1 MIPALDLTFVI
12 PIRLDSQ
19 ERKENLMTCI
29 SFLSLFFKSN
39 ILIIEADYKPSVDAK
54 YFLTKNIKYIFVEDK
69 EKVFH
74 RTKYINIAVQNLK
87 TDYIDIWDADVFVS
101 PIQILLSL
109 KSLRDKICEFAY
121 PYDGRFLDIPSNL
134 RREFIKT
141 LDIRLLENNIHLST
155 PLYGP
160 YACGGGFFA
169 NSEEY
174 ILCGMENEN
183 FIGWGQEDGERVC
196 RWHKLN
202 KRVIRLNGPLFHL
215 NHPRG
220 TNSKFLSENHRI
232 KQINE
237 YYRIETMSKI
247 RLKQEIS
254 LWLKKYST
262 L

>member
-1 MIPALDLTFVI
+1 
-12 PIRLDSQ
+12 
-19 ERKENLMTCI
+19 
-29 SFLSLFFKSN
+29 
-39 ILIIEADYKPSVDAK
+39 
-54 YFLTKNIKYIFVEDK
+54 
-69 EKVFH
+69 
-74 RTKYINIAVQNLK
+74 
-87 TDYIDIWDADVFVS
+87 
-101 PIQILLSL
+101 
-109 KSLRDKICEFAY
+109 
-121 PYDGRFLDIPSNL
+121 
-134 RREFIKT
+134 
-141 LDIRLLENNIHLST
+141 
-155 PLYGP
+155 
-160 YACGGGFFA
+160 
-169 NSEEY
+169 
-174 ILCGMENEN
+174 MENEN

-237 YYRIETMSKI
+237 YYRIETMSKN